1 MIKHNAILEVS
12 LKNLAYNYKKLS
24 SIANQSICAA
34 TIKADAYGV
43 GVIKAFETLYK
54 NKCRH
59 FFVATTEEALEIR
72 KKKSL
77 ANVYVLNGLE
87 GNELSTF
94 NTYNIIPI
102 INDKDEYKL
111 INQNIKK
118 YKKLKFGIHI
128 DTGLNRLGIDVNDFL
143 KLTSDQNKIHILLSH
158 LSSADEGK
166 NNYNIFQNKKF
177 KVAINLKINAK
188 YNSLSNS
195 MGIIL
200 GDNFHHDLVRPGISL
215 YGGHY
220 NTKMKKIIKP
230 VISLKGKVLQI
241 KTISKN
247 EFVGY
252 NQTYKTNKK
261 IRVAVLGIGY
271 ADGISRVLSNKGNVY
286 FKKNTF
292 KIVGRVSMDS
302 ITVDISKNS
311 KSIKVGDY
319 MEIINHLNGIDK
331 IAAQCNTIC
340 HEILTSISKRVKR
353 VYL

>member
-1 MIKHNAILEVS
+1 MIKHNAILEVN

-24 SIANQSICAA
+24 SITNQSICAA
-34 TIKADAYGV
+34 TIKADAYGI

-87 GNELSTF
+87 GNKLSTF
-94 NTYNIIPI
+94 NTFNIIPI

-111 INQNIKK
+111 VNQNIKK
-118 YKKLKFGIHI
+118 YKKLKFGVHI
-128 DTGLNRLGIDVNDFL
+128 DTGLNRLGIDVNEFL
-143 KLTSDQNKIHILLSH
+143 NLTSDQNKIHILLSH

-177 KVAINLKINAK
+177 NAAINLKIKAK
-188 YNSLSNS
+188 FNSLSNS

-331 IAAQCNTIC
+331 IASQCNTIC

>member
-12 LKNLAYNYKKLS
+12 LKNLAYNYNKLS
-24 SIANQSICAA
+24 SIANQSVCAA
-34 TIKADAYGV
+34 TIKADAYGI
-43 GVIKAFETLYK
+43 GVIKTFETLYK

-72 KKKSL
+72 DKKLL

-87 GNELSTF
+87 SNQLSIF
-94 NTYNIIPI
+94 NNNNIIPI
-102 INDKDEYKL
+102 INDKDEYSFVSK
-111 INQNIKK
+111 NIKK

-128 DTGLNRLGIDVNDFL
+128 DTGLNRLGLNANDLL
-143 KLTSDQNKIHILLSH
+143 KIYSDQNKIHILISH

-166 NNYNIFQNKKF
+166 NNYNILQNKKF
-177 KVAINLKINAK
+177 KEAINLKINTK

-200 GDNFHHDLVRPGISL
+200 GNNFHHDLVRPGISL
-215 YGGHY
+215 YGGHF

-230 VISLKGKVLQI
+230 VISLKGKILQI
-241 KTISKN
+241 KTICKN

-261 IRVAVLGIGY
+261 IKVAVLGIGY
-271 ADGISRVLSNKGNVY
+271 ADGISRVLSNKGHVY
-286 FKKNTF
+286 FKKKTF
-292 KIVGRVSMDS
+292 KILGRVSMDS
-302 ITVDISKNS
+302 ITVDISKND
-311 KSIKVGDY
+311 KSIKIGEY

-331 IAAQCNTIC
+331 IANQCNTIC
-340 HEILTSISKRVKR
+340 DEILTSISKRVKR

>member
-24 SIANQSICAA
+24 SITNQSICAA
-34 TIKADAYGV
+34 TIKADAYGI

-111 INQNIKK
+111 VNQNIKK
-118 YKKLKFGIHI
+118 YKKLKFGVHI

-143 KLTSDQNKIHILLSH
+143 NLTSDQNKIHILLSH

-177 KVAINLKINAK
+177 NAAINHKIKAK
-188 YNSLSNS
+188 FNSLSNS

-271 ADGISRVLSNKGNVY
+271 ADGISRVLSNNGNVY

-292 KIVGRVSMDS
+292 KIIGRVSMDS

-311 KSIKVGDY
+311 KSIKVGSY

-331 IAAQCNTIC
+331 IASQCNTIC

>member
-1 MIKHNAILEVS
+1 VIKHNAILEVS

-24 SIANQSICAA
+24 SITNQSICAA
-34 TIKADAYGV
+34 TIKADAYGI

-87 GNELSTF
+87 GNELSIF

-102 INDKDEYKL
+102 INDKDEYSFVSK
-111 INQNIKK
+111 NIKK
-118 YKKLKFGIHI
+118 YKKLKFGVHI

-143 KLTSDQNKIHILLSH
+143 KLTSEQNKIHILLSH

-177 KVAINLKINAK
+177 NAAINLKIKAK
-188 YNSLSNS
+188 FNSLSNS

-241 KTISKN
+241 KTINKN

-311 KSIKVGDY
+311 KSLKVGDY
-319 MEIINHLNGIDK
+319 MEIINHFNGIDK
-331 IAAQCNTIC
+331 IASQCNTIC

>member
-12 LKNLAYNYKKLS
+12 LKNLAHNYNKLS
-24 SIANQSICAA
+24 SIANKSVCAA
-34 TIKADAYGV
+34 TIKADAYGI

-87 GNELSTF
+87 GNELSIF

-102 INDKDEYKL
+102 INDKDEYSFVSK
-111 INQNIKK
+111 NIKK
-118 YKKLKFGIHI
+118 YKKLKFGVHI

-177 KVAINLKINAK
+177 KAAINLKIKAK
-188 YNSLSNS
+188 FNSLSNS

-261 IRVAVLGIGY
+261 IRVAILGIGY

-292 KIVGRVSMDS
+292 KIAGRVSMDS

-331 IAAQCNTIC
+331 IASQCNTIC

>member
-1 MIKHNAILEVS
+1 VIKHNAVLEIS

-24 SIANQSICAA
+24 SITNRSICAA
-34 TIKADAYGV
+34 TIKADAYGI

-94 NTYNIIPI
+94 NTYNVIPI
-102 INDKDEYKL
+102 INDKDEYKF

-118 YKKLKFGIHI
+118 YKKLKFGVHI

-143 KLTSDQNKIHILLSH
+143 KLKSHQNKIHILLSH

-166 NNYNIFQNKKF
+166 NHYNMFQNKKF
-177 KVAINLKINAK
+177 NAAIDLNIKAK
-188 YNSLSNS
+188 FNSLSNS

-200 GDNFHHDLVRPGISL
+200 GDKFHHDLVRPGISL

-230 VISLKGKVLQI
+230 VVSLKGKVLQI

-261 IRVAVLGIGY
+261 IRVAILGIGY
-271 ADGISRVLSNKGNVY
+271 ADGISRVLSNKGQAY
-286 FKKNTF
+286 FKKKTF
-292 KIVGRVSMDS
+292 NIIGRVSMDS
-302 ITVDISKNS
+302 ITIDISKNS

-331 IAAQCNTIC
+331 IAGECNTIC

-353 VYL
+353 VYI

>member
-1 MIKHNAILEVS
+1 MIKHNAVLEVS
-12 LKNLAYNYKKLS
+12 LKNLAHNYNKLS
-24 SIANQSICAA
+24 SIANKSVCAA
-34 TIKADAYGV
+34 TIKADAYGI

-87 GNELSTF
+87 GNELSIF

-102 INDKDEYKL
+102 INDKDEYSFVSK
-111 INQNIKK
+111 NIKK
-118 YKKLKFGIHI
+118 YKKLKFGVHI

-177 KVAINLKINAK
+177 KAAINLKIKAK
-188 YNSLSNS
+188 FNSLSNS

-292 KIVGRVSMDS
+292 KIAGRVSMDS

-331 IAAQCNTIC
+331 IASQCNTIC

>member
-1 MIKHNAILEVS
+1 MIRHNAVLEVS

-24 SIANQSICAA
+24 SITNRSICAA
-34 TIKADAYGV
+34 TIKADAYGI

-128 DTGLNRLGIDVNDFL
+128 DTGLNRLGLDVNEFL
-143 KLTSDQNKIHILLSH
+143 NLTSDQNKIHILLSH

>member
-24 SIANQSICAA
+24 SITNQSICAA
-34 TIKADAYGV
+34 TIKADAYGI

-102 INDKDEYKL
+102 INDRDEYKL
-111 INQNIKK
+111 VNQNIKK
-118 YKKLKFGIHI
+118 YKKLKFGVHI

-143 KLTSDQNKIHILLSH
+143 NLTSDQNKIHILLSH

-177 KVAINLKINAK
+177 NVAINLKIKAK
-188 YNSLSNS
+188 FNSLSNS

-241 KTISKN
+241 KTINKN

-286 FKKNTF
+286 FKKNIF
-292 KIVGRVSMDS
+292 KIIGRVSMDS

-319 MEIINHLNGIDK
+319 MEIINHDNGIDK
-331 IAAQCNTIC
+331 IASQCNTIC

>member
-1 MIKHNAILEVS
+1 MNKSNAVLEVS

-24 SIANQSICAA
+24 SITNRGICAA
-34 TIKADAYGV
+34 TIKADAYGI

-111 INQNIKK
+111 VNQNIKK

-128 DTGLNRLGIDVNDFL
+128 DTGLNRLGIDVNEFL
-143 KLTSDQNKIHILLSH
+143 NLTSDQNKIHILLSH

-177 KVAINLKINAK
+177 KAAINLKIKAK
-188 YNSLSNS
+188 FNSLSNS

-292 KIVGRVSMDS
+292 KIIGRVSMDS

-331 IAAQCNTIC
+331 IASQCNTIC

>member
-1 MIKHNAILEVS
+1 VIKNNAILEVS
-12 LKNLAYNYKKLS
+12 LKNLEHNYKKLS
-24 SIANQSICAA
+24 SLSNKSICAA
-34 TIKADAYGV
+34 TIKADAYGI
-43 GVIKAFETLYK
+43 GVIKTFETLYK
-54 NKCRH
+54 NNCRH

-72 KKKSL
+72 SQKLL

-87 GNELSTF
+87 NNELSIF
-94 NTYNIIPI
+94 NNNNIIPI
-102 INDKDEYKL
+102 INDKAEY
-111 INQNIKK
+111 NFVCQNIKK
-118 YKKLKFGIHI
+118 YKKLKFGIHV
-128 DTGLNRLGIDVNDFL
+128 DTGINRLGLNINDLL
-143 KLTSDQNKIHILLSH
+143 KINFNKNNIHILISH
-158 LSSADEGK
+158 LSSADESK

-177 KVAINLKINAK
+177 KEAINLKIKAK
-188 YNSLSNS
+188 FNSLSNS

-200 GDNFHHDLVRPGISL
+200 GDKFHHDLVRPGISL

-241 KTISKN
+241 KTINKN

-271 ADGISRVLSNKGNVY
+271 ADGIFRVLSNKGQVY
-286 FKKNTF
+286 FKEKTF
-292 KIVGRVSMDS
+292 KIIGRVSMDS

-331 IAAQCNTIC
+331 IAGQCNTIC

>member
-12 LKNLAYNYKKLS
+12 LKNLAYNYNKLS
-24 SIANQSICAA
+24 SIANQSVCAA
-34 TIKADAYGV
+34 TIKADAYGI
-43 GVIKAFETLYK
+43 GVIKTFETLYK

-72 KKKSL
+72 DKKLL

-87 GNELSTF
+87 SNQLSIF
-94 NTYNIIPI
+94 NNNNIIPI
-102 INDKDEYKL
+102 INDKDEYSFVSK
-111 INQNIKK
+111 NIKK
-118 YKKLKFGIHI
+118 YKKLKFGVHI

-158 LSSADEGK
+158 LSSADEDK

-177 KVAINLKINAK
+177 KAAINLKIKAK
-188 YNSLSNS
+188 FNSLSNS

-292 KIVGRVSMDS
+292 KIAGRVSMDS

-331 IAAQCNTIC
+331 IASQCNTIC

>member
-1 MIKHNAILEVS
+1 VIKNNAVLEVS

-24 SIANQSICAA
+24 NITNQGICAA
-34 TIKADAYGV
+34 TIKADAYGI

-87 GNELSTF
+87 GNSLSIF

-102 INDKDEYKL
+102 INDKDEYSFVKKNL
-111 INQNIKK
+111 KK

-177 KVAINLKINAK
+177 NAAINFKMKAK
-188 YNSLSNS
+188 FNSLSNS

-241 KTISKN
+241 KTIRKN

-271 ADGISRVLSNKGNVY
+271 ADGISRILSNKGHVY
-286 FKKNTF
+286 FKKKTF
-292 KIVGRVSMDS
+292 KIIGRVSMDS
-302 ITVDISKNS
+302 LTVDISKNS
-311 KSIKVGDY
+311 NSVKVGDY

-331 IAAQCNTIC
+331 ISGQCNTIC

-353 VYL
+353 VYV

>member
-1 MIKHNAILEVS
+1 MIKNNAILEVS

-24 SIANQSICAA
+24 SITNQSICAA
-34 TIKADAYGV
+34 TIKADAYGI

-77 ANVYVLNGLE
+77 ANDYVLNGLE
-87 GNELSTF
+87 GNKLSTF
-94 NTYNIIPI
+94 NTFNIIPI

-111 INQNIKK
+111 VNQNIKK
-118 YKKLKFGIHI
+118 YKKLKFGVHI

-143 KLTSDQNKIHILLSH
+143 KLTSEQNKIHILLSH

-177 KVAINLKINAK
+177 KEAINLKINAK

-230 VISLKGKVLQI
+230 IISLKGKVLQI
-241 KTISKN
+241 KELNKN

-252 NQTYKTNKK
+252 NQTFKTKQK
-261 IRVAVLGIGY
+261 IKVAILGIGY
-271 ADGISRVLSNKGNVY
+271 GDGISRMLSNKGHVY
-286 FKKNTF
+286 FKKKTF
-292 KIVGRVSMDS
+292 KIIGRVSMDS
-302 ITVDISKNS
+302 ITVDISNNA

-319 MEIINHLNGIDK
+319 MDIINHLNGIDK
-331 IAAQCNTIC
+331 IAGQCNTIC

-353 VYL
+353 IYI

>member
-12 LKNLAYNYKKLS
+12 LKNLAHNYNKLS
-24 SIANQSICAA
+24 SITNQSVCAA
-34 TIKADAYGV
+34 TIKADAYGI

-87 GNELSTF
+87 GNKLSTF
-94 NTYNIIPI
+94 NTFNIIPI

-111 INQNIKK
+111 VNQNIKK
-118 YKKLKFGIHI
+118 YKKLKFGVHI

-177 KVAINLKINAK
+177 NLAINLKSKAK
-188 YNSLSNS
+188 FNSLSNS

-331 IAAQCNTIC
+331 IASQCNTIC

>member
-12 LKNLAYNYKKLS
+12 LKNLAYNYNKLS
-24 SIANQSICAA
+24 SIANKSVCAA
-34 TIKADAYGV
+34 TIKADAYGI

-87 GNELSTF
+87 GNELSIF

-102 INDKDEYKL
+102 INDKDEYSFVSK
-111 INQNIKK
+111 NIKK
-118 YKKLKFGIHI
+118 YKKLKFGVHI

-158 LSSADEGK
+158 LSSADEDK

-177 KVAINLKINAK
+177 KAAINLKIKAK
-188 YNSLSNS
+188 FNSLSNS

-292 KIVGRVSMDS
+292 KIAGRVSMDS

-331 IAAQCNTIC
+331 IASQCNTIC

>member
-12 LKNLAYNYKKLS
+12 LKNLAYNYNKLS
-24 SIANQSICAA
+24 SIANQSVCAA
-34 TIKADAYGV
+34 TIKADAYGI

-54 NKCRH
+54 NKCKH

-111 INQNIKK
+111 VNQNIKK
-118 YKKLKFGIHI
+118 YKKLKFGVHI
-128 DTGLNRLGIDVNDFL
+128 DTGLNRLGIDLNDFL

-177 KVAINLKINAK
+177 KAAINFKIKAK
-188 YNSLSNS
+188 FNSLSNS

-271 ADGISRVLSNKGNVY
+271 ADGISRALSNKGNVY

-331 IAAQCNTIC
+331 IASQCNTIC

>member
-1 MIKHNAILEVS
+1 VIKHNAILEVS
-12 LKNLAYNYKKLS
+12 LKNLEHNYKKLS
-24 SIANQSICAA
+24 SLSNKSICAA
-34 TIKADAYGV
+34 TIKADAYGI
-43 GVIKAFETLYK
+43 GVIKTFETLYK
-54 NKCRH
+54 NNCRH

-72 KKKSL
+72 SRKLL

-87 GNELSTF
+87 NNELSIF
-94 NTYNIIPI
+94 NNNNIIPI
-102 INDKDEYKL
+102 INDKAEY
-111 INQNIKK
+111 NFVCQNIKK
-118 YKKLKFGIHI
+118 YKKLKFGIHV
-128 DTGLNRLGIDVNDFL
+128 DTGINRLGLNINDLL
-143 KLTSDQNKIHILLSH
+143 KINFNKNNIHILISH
-158 LSSADEGK
+158 LSSADESK

-177 KVAINLKINAK
+177 KEAINLKINAK

-200 GDNFHHDLVRPGISL
+200 GNNFHHDLVRPGISL
-215 YGGHY
+215 YGGHF

-241 KTISKN
+241 KEISKN

-261 IRVAVLGIGY
+261 ITVAILGIGY

-286 FKKNTF
+286 FKNKTF
-292 KIVGRVSMDS
+292 KIVGRVSMDT
-302 ITVDISKNS
+302 ITVDISKYS
-311 KSIKVGDY
+311 KSIKIGNY

-331 IAAQCNTIC
+331 IANQCNTIC

-353 VYL
+353 VYI

>member
-24 SIANQSICAA
+24 SITNQSICAA
-34 TIKADAYGV
+34 TIKADAYGI

-111 INQNIKK
+111 VNQNIKK
-118 YKKLKFGIHI
+118 YKKLKFGVHI

-177 KVAINLKINAK
+177 KAAINLKIKAK
-188 YNSLSNS
+188 FNSLSNS

-292 KIVGRVSMDS
+292 KIAGRVSMDS

-331 IAAQCNTIC
+331 IASQCNTIC

>member
-34 TIKADAYGV
+34 TIKADAYGI

-59 FFVATTEEALEIR
+59 FFEATTEEALEIR

-111 INQNIKK
+111 VNQNIKK
-118 YKKLKFGIHI
+118 YKKLKFGVHI

-177 KVAINLKINAK
+177 NAAINHKIKAK
-188 YNSLSNS
+188 FNSLSNS

-241 KTISKN
+241 KTISNN

-331 IAAQCNTIC
+331 IASQCNTIC

>member
-24 SIANQSICAA
+24 SITNQSICAA
-34 TIKADAYGV
+34 TIKADAYGI

-111 INQNIKK
+111 VKQNIKK
-118 YKKLKFGIHI
+118 YKKLKFGVHI
-128 DTGLNRLGIDVNDFL
+128 DTGLNRLGIDVNEFL
-143 KLTSDQNKIHILLSH
+143 NLTSEQNKIHILLSH

-177 KVAINLKINAK
+177 NSAINLKIKAK
-188 YNSLSNS
+188 FNSLSNS

-200 GDNFHHDLVRPGISL
+200 GDNFHYDLVRPGISL

-271 ADGISRVLSNKGNVY
+271 ADGISRVLSNKGHVY
-286 FKKNTF
+286 FKKKTF
-292 KIVGRVSMDS
+292 KIIGRVSMDS

-331 IAAQCNTIC
+331 IASQCNTIC

-353 VYL
+353 VYI